1 MTSTIN
7 VKSVSRFVRSKF
19 IVFLSYSSD
28 DEKQFEKHI
37 NDLKTGLS
45 SYGIT
50 VVTAPHDQIGG
61 DDGNEDIL
69 LKIQTCD
76 VFLALHTST
85 CHSSFY
91 FDQELGM
98 ALAFRIPI
106 VPICIKQK
114 PYGFITMKRCIFCN
128 VSIVDKIPDIGRAI
142 RKQYADQEKNQSNIL
157 FRLNVIKKKL
167 QAIKLLSLL
176 VNKTLQEDDIN
187 QIALIYLSNK
197 FLNNSKAILIME
209 KLLTKN
215 KDNLSNKLRLALR
228 KYNNENLKV

>member
-7 VKSVSRFVRSKF
+7 VKSVSKLVRSKF

-37 NDLKTGLS
+37 NDLKTGLI

-50 VVTAPHDQIGG
+50 VVTASHDQIGG

-76 VFLALHTST
+76 VFLALHTSN
-85 CHSSFY
+85 CQSSFY

-128 VSIVDKIPDIGRAI
+128 ASIVDKIPDIGLAI
-142 RKQYADQEKNQSNIL
+142 RKQYANQEKNQSNIL
-157 FRLNVIKKKL
+157 FRLNVIKKKR
-167 QAIKLLSLL
+167 
-176 VNKTLQEDDIN
+176 
-187 QIALIYLSNK
+187 
-197 FLNNSKAILIME
+197 
-209 KLLTKN
+209 
-215 KDNLSNKLRLALR
+215 RLGM
-228 KYNNENLKV
+228 